1 MSDIIPGASA
11 FVSIYWRFSRFRH
24 RSRGLPCSGIHR
36 QITGVTDILAPFPT
50 LWIRTHQRALPGRF
64 IWTGFEL
71 DMVDVLAAPQQ
82 AKTDSGLRTLG
93 LISVAHWVS
102 HFHMFVLPMLFP
114 FLKQQ
119 LGVGYIEL
127 GFALT
132 VFAVVSG
139 LTQAPMGY
147 LGDRIG
153 ARKILLMGLTLGG
166 LSLMMLGVHL
176 SYAWLIA
183 SAVLLGLANS
193 VYHPA
198 DYAILSAHMDEARM
212 GRAFSIHTFA
222 GYLGGAV
229 APIIVATLV
238 ATTGGLGALIVT
250 GAIGP
255 LVALLLIVAGIPD
268 ASATDRGA
276 DGAAMPRPTV
286 VTPALMMLTMFFM
299 LLSLSYAGIGSFGV
313 VALMSGYGAS
323 FSTANMALTAFLA
336 FSAIGVLA
344 GGFLADRTHRHG
356 QVAAACFAVNA
367 VIVLAIATVNLPS
380 LVLTVAMAVA
390 GFLGGVIAPSR
401 DMLVRNAAPP
411 GAAGRAFGIV
421 STGFNIGGIISPLL
435 FGWIMDQN
443 LPHWVFGASVVF
455 MVLTVLLA
463 LFTERGPQTSPGPS
477 DARTDASL
485 TIIGGG

>member
-1 MSDIIPGASA
+1 
-11 FVSIYWRFSRFRH
+11 
-24 RSRGLPCSGIHR
+24 
-36 QITGVTDILAPFPT
+36 
-50 LWIRTHQRALPGRF
+50 
-64 IWTGFEL
+64 
-71 DMVDVLAAPQQ
+71 MVDVLAAPQQ
-82 AKTDSGLRTLG
+82 TKTDTAMRTLG
-93 LISVAHWVS
+93 AISAAHWVS

-114 FLKQQ
+114 FLKEQ
-119 LGVGYIEL
+119 LGVGYIDL

-139 LTQAPMGY
+139 LTQAPIGY
-147 LGDRIG
+147 LADRIG

-166 LSLMMLGVHL
+166 FALIMLGLHL
-176 SYAWLIA
+176 SYSWLIA
-183 SAVLLGLANS
+183 SSVLLGLANS

-198 DYAILSAHMDEARM
+198 DYAILSAHMDESRM

-229 APIIVATLV
+229 APATVAALV

-255 LVALLLIVAGIPD
+255 LVALLLVVVGIPD
-268 ASATDRGA
+268 AGAADIGA
-276 DGAAMPRPTV
+276 DGARAPRASV
-286 VTPALMMLTMFFM
+286 VTPALMMLTIFFM
-299 LLSLSYAGIGSFGV
+299 LLSLSNAGIGNFGV

-323 FSTANMALTAFLA
+323 FSDANIALTAFLA
-336 FSAIGVLA
+336 LSAIGVLA

-356 QVAAACFAVNA
+356 QLAAACFGVNA
-367 VIVLAIATVNLPS
+367 AIVLLIATVTLPS
-380 LVLTVAMAVA
+380 LVLTVAMATA

-401 DMLVRNAAPP
+401 DMLVRSAAPP

-443 LPHWVFGASVVF
+443 SPHWVFGASVVF

-463 LFTERGPQTSPGPS
+463 LFTENSEQTSPGSSGKVHAPL
-477 DARTDASL
+477 DV
-485 TIIGGG
+485 IGGG